1 MLVGSPLDHET
12 QGSYTVKVIATD
24 PSESKDTI
32 DVTITVNN
40 LEEPG
45 TVSLSWRWPQV
56 GTEIIATEPTDP
68 DGGVSG
74 VGWTWERSDPH
85 TSSTGWS
92 PISGETSSSYTPVAA
107 DEHRFLRATASYT
120 DELGPG
126 KTAQAESDKKT
137 RTAPEDNSPPA
148 FPEPDSVYFSGG
160 YQCLGDAP
168 DRGVCLHVKR
178 SSPVGAAIY
187 QPARAEDPD
196 GDDVR
201 YSLEGADTASFEIVA
216 STGYLLTKQLF
227 MEVDNTPF
235 TVTIRATDPSGA
247 SGASGASDTI
257 KATITPSGGRESPVV
272 KGPDEIRYPENGTW
286 RVATYTAKNNR
297 GPTTGWIISVEPG
310 GGDGD
315 YFDINHDG
323 VLTFNDPP
331 DYEDPKD
338 EGGNNEYSFSITA
351 YDTNPPNGERSGQTF
366 FNVTVIVTNLEDPDP
381 LGTTGPGTENN
392 DPPAFP
398 DDSGTRSVPENTGPG
413 EKIGTPL
420 RPTTRENDDLQY
432 SLAGKDARSFDI
444 DSSTGQLMT
453 KDPLDHEERDS
464 YEVEVSVT
472 EDNGNSGQK
481 DTRGLKSPRGVPRLR
496 DVSPQVADT
505 TTITIMVDDE
515 NEPPE
520 VSGRTSV
527 SYPENGTADVATYTA
542 SDPEDKTITWLPLSG
557 ADAAKFSIEDGVLKF
572 QAPPDHEEPGDI
584 DDDNVYLV
592 TVKASDGTKSQA
604 LEVTVTVTDVNEPPE
619 SDGTINDEDTPSGS
633 SNSGGGSSNSGGNTP
648 VQTQSNTPVT
658 RAAPEPPRETTPVAE
673 EVDDGVDDGSA
684 GAGEANQAPVFTAGD
699 RTERTVAEQ
708 AARGTKIGVPV
719 TATDADGDP
728 LTYTRGGVDAAFFAI
743 DNTSGQLAANAELD
757 FEVRAAYTFVMG
769 VSDGRGGADFTVVTI
784 QVTDID
790 EVPIDNPATQAAGTV
805 YPDSQTT
812 VETPDGVASITFP
825 AGSRDAPYHVRVD
838 SDPNNCAGGF
848 RRTSAPGLPDR
859 GHLRQPRQ
867 PRAGRGP

>member
-1 MLVGSPLDHET
+1 M
-12 QGSYTVKVIATD
+12 
-24 PSESKDTI
+24 
-32 DVTITVNN
+32 
-40 LEEPG
+40 
-45 TVSLSWRWPQV
+45 
-56 GTEIIATEPTDP
+56 
-68 DGGVSG
+68 
-74 VGWTWERSDPH
+74 
-85 TSSTGWS
+85 
-92 PISGETSSSYTPVAA
+92 AA
-107 DEHRFLRATASYT
+107 Y
-120 DELGPG
+120 
-126 KTAQAESDKKT
+126 TAQN
-137 RTAPEDNSPPA
+137 P
-148 FPEPDSVYFSGG
+148 
-160 YQCLGDAP
+160 
-168 DRGVCLHVKR
+168 RGAV
-178 SSPVGAAIY
+178 
-187 QPARAEDPD
+187 E
-196 GDDVR
+196 
-201 YSLEGADTASFEIVA
+201 
-216 STGYLLTKQLF
+216 
-227 MEVDNTPF
+227 
-235 TVTIRATDPSGA
+235 
-247 SGASGASDTI
+247 
-257 KATITPSGGRESPVV
+257 
-272 KGPDEIRYPENGTW
+272 
-286 RVATYTAKNNR
+286 
-297 GPTTGWIISVEPG
+297 GWIVSVEPG

-381 LGTTGPGTENN
+381 LGTTGPGTEDN

-413 EKIGTPL
+413 EKIGDPVTANNP
-420 RPTTRENDDLQY
+420 ENDDLQY

-648 VQTQSNTPVT
+648 VQTQSSTPVT
-658 RAAPEPPRETTPVAE
+658 RAAPEPPKETTPVAE
-673 EVDDGVDDGSA
+673 EVDDGVDDGSGWRRPGQPGPGVHRRRPDGA
-684 GAGEANQAPVFTAGD
+684 DGGRTGRQGHEDRCSGHRHRRRRRCAYIHPRRRRRGILRHRQHFRAVGRQRGAGLRGQA
-699 RTERTVAEQ
+699 R
-708 AARGTKIGVPV
+708 
-719 TATDADGDP
+719 
-728 LTYTRGGVDAAFFAI
+728 L
-743 DNTSGQLAANAELD
+743 
-757 FEVRAAYTFVMG
+757 
-769 VSDGRGGADFTVVTI
+769 
-784 QVTDID
+784 
-790 EVPIDNPATQAAGTV
+790 
-805 YPDSQTT
+805 
-812 VETPDGVASITFP
+812 
-825 AGSRDAPYHVRVD
+825 
-838 SDPNNCAGGF
+838 
-848 RRTSAPGLPDR
+848 
-859 GHLRQPRQ
+859 HLRHGSLRRPR
-867 PRAGRGP
+867 GRRFHHGDHPGYRH